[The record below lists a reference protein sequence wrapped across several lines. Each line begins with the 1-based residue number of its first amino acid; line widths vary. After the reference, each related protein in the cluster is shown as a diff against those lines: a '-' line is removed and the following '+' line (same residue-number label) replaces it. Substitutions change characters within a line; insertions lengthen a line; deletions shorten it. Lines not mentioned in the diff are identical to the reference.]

1 MTDFNSGAQA
11 GLSPV
16 LRRQPRQRFCPWQQP
31 QPQPVGGSRSDN
43 PEGTGR
49 NGLCPLCLFQ
59 GSYALV
65 VFEFRLPRAPT
76 SPLIAVILLGALSAG
91 RLGRSLPKDAP
102 VDREAIPD
110 LNQLQKRV
118 LEFWS
123 LVTRGEKYQAL
134 RYVAEGQNHFLNWKW
149 PPVESYRVANLEF
162 KEGSHEVVVTV
173 QAVVRPP
180 GFGTPVNWPVRQQW
194 VFREDTWKILVE
206 GSNLAA
212 LFGGTRP
219 ETGRFQPG
227 SERRPSKQFKQFRIG
242 KRIHFG
248 KVLQGEVIWDEIPY
262 KNESGIEISVRVSEA
277 PNWIALDRSHFVVP
291 SREPKGRCSWVCLR
305 RSWRVISR
313 GRSPWNWA
321 TEKSVTPKR
330 FRCWDRSERPWPSC
344 RAGWFSFPENPMK
357 SCFAMTLRRPS
368 VSPRSECRR
377 VFWFLSGSREVPR
390 SAPEATRF

>member
-1 MTDFNSGAQA
+1 MR
-11 GLSPV
+11 LS
-16 LRRQPRQRFCPWQQP
+16 
-31 QPQPVGGSRSDN
+31 S
-43 PEGTGR
+43 
-49 NGLCPLCLFQ
+49 
-59 GSYALV
+59 
-65 VFEFRLPRAPT
+65 EFRLPRAPT
-76 SPLIAVILLGALSAG
+76 SPLIAVLLLGALSAG
-91 RLGRSLPKDAP
+91 SAWSQPSESAP

-110 LNQLQKRV
+110 LNRLQKRV

-123 LVTRGEKYQAL
+123 LVTRGQKYQAL

-194 VFREDTWKILVE
+194 VFREDAWRILVE

-212 LFGGTRP
+212 LFGGTSPRP
-219 ETGRFQPG
+219 ADSSLDQTKTLQEF
-227 SERRPSKQFKQFRIG
+227 RRFRIG
-242 KRIHFG
+242 KRRIHFG

-262 KNESGIEISVRVSEA
+262 KNESEIEINVRVIQS
-277 PNWIALDRSHFVVP
+277 PNWIALDRSYSLP
-291 SREPKGRCSWVCLR
+291 SQGAEGALLLGVF
-305 RSWRVISR
+305 
-313 GRSPWNWA
+313 
-321 TEKSVTPKR
+321 TENLEGDIQGALTLELGHGGTVTPKR